1 MTRCYERT
9 FVCVEHVEK
18 PNNRNNFKSI
28 VFVSGFTYLG
38 VHRDGFLVLQVISE
52 KDHERDHE
60 RIYDPAKFLAEAEEA
75 EREEKR
81 TKRRLEYIEEA

>member
-1 MTRCYERT
+1 M
-9 FVCVEHVEK
+9 
-18 PNNRNNFKSI
+18 
-28 VFVSGFTYLG
+28 FVSGFNYLG

-60 RIYDPAKFLAEAEEA
+60 RIYDPAKFLKGAEEA

-81 TKRRLEYIEEA
+81 TKRKLEYIEEAWPLHRVKSSRTCLFKV